1 MNVLGVD
8 VGGTTIKALPVA
20 VSEAGSRADV
30 LGEGVRRETP
40 KDADGVLETIAGI
53 AAGFPDAEAIGVA
66 VPGIIDEP
74 AGVAVTAAAFGWENV
89 PIRDWLTEHTGR
101 PVALGHDVRAGGL
114 AEWRLGASRGA
125 ENALLVMLGTG
136 IGSCVVV
143 DGRLLTG
150 GGYAGQLGHTIADP
164 DGPLCGCGQ
173 RGCLG
178 MIASARS
185 VARRYAERSGD
196 ESVTAAR
203 VVAERALDGDTVA
216 QAIWDEAVTAL
227 SAGLVTAVTLFGPEI
242 VVLGGG
248 LALAG
253 DQLIKPVAEQ
263 LEERLT
269 FQRHPRVVPAQ
280 LGDESGILGAALLA
294 AERK

>member
-1 MNVLGVD
+1 LIVLGVD

-20 VSEAGSRADV
+20 VTEGGVDA
-30 LGEGVRRETP
+30 LGEGVRRPTP
-40 KDADGVLETIAGI
+40 KDADGVLEAVAAIAGE
-53 AAGFPDAEAIGVA
+53 FPYVEALGVA

-74 AGVAVTAAAFGWENV
+74 AGVAVTAAAFGWHNV
-89 PIRDWLTEHTGR
+89 PIRDWLASRTGL

-150 GGYAGQLGHTIADP
+150 SGYAGQLGHTIADP
-164 DGPLCGCGQ
+164 DGPVCGCGQ

-178 MIASARS
+178 MIASARA
-185 VARRYAERSGD
+185 VARRYAERTGD
-196 ESVTAAR
+196 AEVTTAR
-203 VVAERALDGDTVA
+203 VVAERARAGDPVA
-216 QAIWDEAVTAL
+216 QAVWDEAVSAL
-227 SAGLVTAVTLFGPEI
+227 GDGLVTAVTLFGSEV

-253 DQLIKPVAEQ
+253 DQLIGPVAER
-263 LEERLT
+263 LEAKLT
-269 FQRHPRVVPAQ
+269 FQRRPRVVAAE

-294 AERK
+294 ADA

>member
-1 MNVLGVD
+1 MIVLGVD
-8 VGGTTIKALPVA
+8 VGGTTIKALPVSVTEGGA
-20 VSEAGSRADV
+20 EV
-30 LGEGVRRETP
+30 LGEGERRPTP
-40 KDADGVLETIAGI
+40 KDADGVLEAIAEIAG
-53 AAGFPDAEAIGVA
+53 GFTAAEAIGVA

-74 AGVAVTAAAFGWENV
+74 AGVAVTAAAFGWHNV
-89 PIRDWLTEHTGR
+89 PIRDWLTNRTGL

-164 DGPLCGCGQ
+164 DGPVCGCGQ

-178 MIASARS
+178 MIASARA

-196 ESVTAAR
+196 AEVTAAR
-203 VVAERALDGDTVA
+203 VVAERARAGDPVA
-216 QAIWDEAVTAL
+216 RAVWDEAVAAL
-227 SAGLVTAVTLFGPEI
+227 ADGLVTAVTLFGPEV

-253 DQLIKPVAEQ
+253 EQLIGPVTER
-263 LEERLT
+263 LEAKLT
-269 FQRHPRVVPAQ
+269 FQRRPRVVAAE

-294 AERK
+294 AAV